1 MFDKPY
7 VVMDRLPGTT
17 LNELA
22 YLRPEILE
30 ENKVTIAYQLGM
42 HTAFSYVFGSKDGFQ
57 TNYLFNPVTKILTH
71 IDKES
76 FLELPKDPA
85 KTLQDSDGYSQEIA
99 ACELTNLKYL
109 PSFRSPEYRSKLII
123 AFRQGFQDKYEDIK
137 YKKEELLKMVSGART
152 AWMKVKPV
160 EDYMGYEEETRQMMA
175 TVGLL
180 IDQNPDDV
188 FDRLLKAKKEAD
200 TGRYAKN

>member
-30 ENKVTIAYQLGM
+30 EHKVTIAYQLGM
-42 HTAFSYVFGSKDGFQ
+42 HTAFSYVFGCKDGFQ

-76 FLELPKDPA
+76 FLDLPKDPS
-85 KTLQDSDGYSQEIA
+85 KTLAEGDGYTQEIA
-99 ACELTNLKYL
+99 ACELANLKYL
-109 PSFRSPEYRSKLII
+109 PSFRTPEYHSKLII
-123 AFRQGFQDKYEDIK
+123 AFRQGFLDKYEDIK
-137 YKKEELLKMVSGART
+137 YKKEELFKMVSGART

-160 EDYMGYEEETRQMMA
+160 EGFEEYGKETRQMTA
-175 TVGLL
+175 AVGQL
-180 IDQNPDDV
+180 IDQDPEDV

-200 TGRYAKN
+200 GRR